1 MGIIERIR
9 KHGFLFEELVKRDF
23 KKKYK
28 GTILGVLWS
37 MLAPLLQLA
46 VMNFVFSHI
55 FKRDGEHWIIYLFS
69 GNLLFTY
76 FRQATTSGMTAL
88 QANSGIFTKI
98 NVPKYLFLLSR
109 NVESIINLAF
119 SLAVYFIFVA
129 IDGIAFKW
137 VFLLMLFPIACE
149 IVFNIG
155 MGLILS
161 ALHIFFKD
169 ISYLYDVFCT
179 LLMYLSVIFY
189 YADAFPLIMQKFL
202 YLNPIYC
209 YITYLRTVVI
219 DGVVPPLWL
228 HGLCFGYAAL
238 FLGIGALM
246 YKKNNYKFLY
256 YI

>member
-37 MLAPLLQLA
+37 MLAPLMQLA
-46 VMNFVFSHI
+46 VMNFVFKH
-55 FKRDGEHWIIYLFS
+55 FFGRTGEHWIIYLFS
-69 GNLLFTY
+69 GNMLFSY
-76 FRQATTSGMTAL
+76 FRESTTSGMTAL
-88 QANSGIFTKI
+88 QANAGIFTKI

-109 NVESIINLAF
+109 NVESIINLVF
-119 SLAVYFIFVA
+119 TLIVYFIFVA
-129 IDGIAFKW
+129 IDGITFKW
-137 VFLLMLFPIACE
+137 VFLTIIFPIGCE

-169 ISYLYDVFCT
+169 ISYLYNVFCM
-179 LLMYLSVIFY
+179 LLMYLSAIFY
-189 YADAFPLIMQKFL
+189 YVTSYPPMTQKLL

-209 YITYLRTVVI
+209 YITYMRTVII
-219 DGVVPPLWL
+219 DGTLPALWL
-228 HGLCFGYAAL
+228 HGLCIGYAAL
-238 FLGIGALM
+238 FLVIGAYL